1 MKLRFLSLGFVGFAA
16 FAIALAAP
24 AFADTNYPFT
34 LRGVTDVKAPTK
46 SLVYVTVTAGSSKAF
61 GEVKNQNIAYSI
73 STAKVYGYVNGVK
86 RLESWKQLKLG
97 QEVVMKG
104 KKVGN
109 TFKVSELT
117 INDRTFEIIGKVTDV
132 NTDDKTISVNVM
144 TSTYREKGIKSTEIK
159 MEYTPST
166 VCKRLGSTVGCDT
179 VDVKH
184 QVIRAKG
191 EVTGVDQVYTL
202 NNFWDNF
209 K

>member
-1 MKLRFLSLGFVGFAA
+1 MKLRFLSLGIAGVAA
-16 FAIALAAP
+16 FAIAFAAP

-46 SLVYVTVTAGSSKAF
+46 SLVYVTVTAGSTKAL
-61 GEVKNQNIAYSI
+61 GEVHDQNIAYSI
-73 STAKVYGYVNGVK
+73 STAKVYGYVSGVK

-97 QEVVMKG
+97 QEVVMTG
-104 KKVGN
+104 KKIGN
-109 TFKVSELT
+109 TFKVSELV
-117 INDRTFEIIGKVTDV
+117 INDRTFDLTGKVTDV